1 MQSPDTF
8 TKTSNELNQRYAIII
23 DEIVKTYPSYK
34 ANPKFNSYSEAYAKN
49 ISNLQ
54 QLQAEYFLFKNTL
67 SKDTEEL
74 QRDIKQIDD
83 MLYALEEEVKVLSE
97 EFAYLKNSDNAAHGR
112 LTDSK
117 TLYNQQLLGNWLL
130 VLSLSG
136 LTYTL
141 LTTTF

>member
-1 MQSPDTF
+1 MESPASF

-34 ANPKFNSYSEAYAKN
+34 ANPKFNSYSQAYAKN

-54 QLQAEYFLFKNTL
+54 QLQSDYFLFKNTL

-74 QRDIKQIDD
+74 QKAIKQIDD
-83 MLYALEEEVKVLSE
+83 MLYALEEDIKVLRE

-117 TLYNQQLLGNWLL
+117 TLYKQQLLGNWLL
-130 VLSLSG
+130 FLSFSG

-141 LTTTF
+141 LKNTF